1 MLNIM
6 LKIVAGMILAV
17 LIVFLA
23 AVLVLTVLKAIEI
36 AKGGRKDGN

>member
-6 LKIVAGMILAV
+6 LKIAAGLSLAV

-23 AVLVLTVLKAIEI
+23 AVLLLTIVKTVEI
-36 AKGGRKDGN
+36 IKGGRKNGN

>member
-6 LKIVAGMILAV
+6 LEIVAGLALAV

-23 AVLVLTVLKAIEI
+23 AVLLLTIVKTVEI
-36 AKGGRKDGN
+36 IKGGPKNGD